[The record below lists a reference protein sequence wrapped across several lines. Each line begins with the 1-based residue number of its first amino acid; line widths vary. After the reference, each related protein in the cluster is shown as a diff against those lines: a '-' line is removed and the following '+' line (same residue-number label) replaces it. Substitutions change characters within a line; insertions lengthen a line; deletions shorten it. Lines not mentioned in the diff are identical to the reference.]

1 MTLGN
6 KIKLCIKSVNIKTVA
21 TRIVATVLALL
32 TISGFILDYM
42 TYSKATAF
50 SNLGTKQ
57 ALGSPVLNTA
67 AVADDWNKYE
77 TAVWGIYLSNFC
89 IPFVDDY
96 ESAFNLSS
104 GNGSKGRGLQAI
116 NFGTGSDIASNKVL
130 QELTTYAIN
139 MQTAGLRRIYVS
151 YNNIT
156 IEDNGDITYNTKS
169 SFNTGSSNTT
179 DNNTGGTDTDDNNTE
194 TPADTSTTD
203 TSRTATLKDLFFSFN
218 KTDGFL
224 GIGNGAVAD
233 ENSTWVS
240 NNPGASS
247 KEVKFDR
254 DSAQNDKTFRT
265 FGSGNFPVFAI
276 QTSNANWQVVC
287 DYLDS
292 WDIEMFVCSLAS
304 GLYSD
309 CNDKVSSFLE
319 ENIDKLENYPL
330 YLDSYGNICFAD
342 ADRYIVVIPASSNQ
356 YLKKQKSINFLTSAI
371 FNAGTQFQADQ
382 LLYSAAGTQWS
393 DLGKKGWFL
402 IDGDSPWVLHGLPAL
417 ASSDKSI
424 SQTGS
429 IIFYDTDLLDW
440 TNKDNQAYTAGD
452 KALDLFKSDIN
463 SDTCKTGIKVEPV
476 LDGSLFGSFKGGD
489 KDKFSTG
496 DGKAVNSL
504 MLTYFVSSNISNI
517 FNYTASREKLSYVV
531 NTSSGDEIALFN
543 NSGRGDS
550 VVIPVDLQ
558 SGLSSRS
565 SKNWAAVYRK
575 LVNNIYSLYMNSN
588 QTGKQAIAQA
598 LSNEQKYFY
607 TVYTSGEYLNE
618 TAADF
623 LKLSPDLYR
632 SSISSDEDADLK
644 KAKVSTEDH
653 LMAEFLIG
661 AASASVSKS
670 YTANFVKGND
680 SISLY
685 GDNAEAAKERLIK
698 AYTASD
704 VYTSASNMLGLRNG
718 TAFSTFASSIYLTYI
733 NWYGLRFDKLS
744 GKMVSD
750 FNDSI
755 IQENVLID
763 DITKVASIASR
774 EDKENKIL
782 EYTYLML
789 DPVAGKD
796 YRNSVMMTNFGSWM
810 WTEYNR
816 LVYGGADTYYYSTV
830 ATNNNTG
837 FLTVDNYSENF
848 MTSWFMSNYITI
860 SIYFIIG
867 GIILVIMA
875 GLLLRR
881 KFSWFIL
888 ASAAIVSVVLL
899 LPSVGEIVP
908 YAADNI
914 VNNIFEDKMT
924 YWSIAELAGNA
935 STEEAIVDDKNDS
948 SGQLSQADIQNI
960 AYLVSAGKATYLDR
974 YLSLKQD
981 ISNKVTSSNNIDYES
996 LQSMKSTRWLL
1007 PMIIKQYTNVDATP
1021 KYVYVPLGDKLDDVS
1036 NMYWYYNPTAAKE
1049 VKSISTNT
1057 NTATETVNQFESA
1070 SEVYTSYSKFIDI
1083 AHSESLGDIRDIA
1096 YKDDIM
1102 SRSKSYEYDELPV
1115 HTYSYIINQL
1125 YDANNPVSSRQEQS
1139 AVSGNI
1145 FQAYSTDLFV
1155 IDYSTRDV
1163 PIEDYSSYDEWAK
1176 AYAEY
1181 IKQNPDTDRYM
1192 RTALRDLQSSAG
1204 NYDRY
1209 DRSTVT
1215 AGFSYL
1221 WSTES
1226 PLPYFHGVVKD
1237 SFDANPTLARVT
1249 YDIIGDY
1256 KTDADGNERR
1266 INSILFDDDVYY
1278 TRDVADLECL
1288 FRNTLP
1294 YMYSVQL
1301 AAGGYSGTDGV
1312 FLDEKLD
1319 NYKLYKDNY
1328 ASWLFLSNWV
1338 TKIYENS
1345 NYNGKATIGYID
1357 SSGQRHKMEI
1367 ENQLMPDCYMKAD
1380 GTGRPMVF
1388 SEAQMIKMGLVE
1400 KDLSLVELKCIE
1412 VNKDIATK
1420 WTLLVNYVSTAGVTP
1435 DVMQRQMAIDATTI
1449 FCKEFSDFGIMN
1461 SEAEL
1466 YPSSLDLRSISFDS
1480 VMCMLLLNSTNNVSY
1495 IYGDTMRVLVS
1506 ESSIFTSILLLL
1518 TTALCTAVIP
1528 FVRNVA
1534 LGLLF
1539 YLGFFS
1545 VLRSLLKPAKQ
1556 KVETCLG
1563 YSACH
1568 VIYLSMIIV
1577 YMLGIKLLMAITTS
1591 DEMLT
1596 LSSTQVQTGNPVW
1609 SILIVNILSLA
1620 FIIGSLWMIW
1630 FIIRNSA
1637 TMGWAAIKGA
1647 FEVVSSNISTGFE
1660 KLANKAAEASELGTT
1675 SSYESSAG
1683 SQSVA
1688 QADTRVGNGNSTRGN
1703 GSSDTQSTRVPETS
1717 SSGNSSVDDDDS
1729 CNFNSGSTY
1738 VDTDSSDIDQAI
1750 SRGRESITGNF
1761 DSFSEANE
1769 FFEEA
1774 HGSTSDKKKSDKGYT
1789 EVTYSDGFKARISDD
1804 GAVIATR
1811 QPNDD

>member
-1 MTLGN
+1 MTLVN
-6 KIKLCIKSVNIKTVA
+6 KIKLCIRSVSIKTVA
-21 TRIVATVLALL
+21 TRVVATVLALL
-32 TISGFILDYM
+32 TISGFIIDYT
-42 TYSKATAF
+42 TYSKANAF
-50 SNLGTKQ
+50 SNLGSKQ

-116 NFGTGSDIASNKVL
+116 NFGTGSDVASNKVL

-139 MQTAGLRRIYVS
+139 MQTAGLRRVYVS

-224 GIGNGAVAD
+224 GIGDKAVTD

-240 NNPGASS
+240 KNPGASS
-247 KEVKFDR
+247 KEIKFDR

-382 LLYSAAGTQWS
+382 LLYSAVGTQWS

-440 TNKDNQAYTAGD
+440 TNKDNPAYTAGD

-644 KAKVSTEDH
+644 KASISTEDH

-661 AASASVSKS
+661 KASGSVSKS
-670 YTANFVKGND
+670 YTANFVKGEDN
-680 SISLY
+680 ISLY
-685 GDNAEAAKERLIK
+685 GKKAEAAKERLIK

-733 NWYGLRFDKLS
+733 DWYGLRFDKLS

-763 DITKVASIASR
+763 DITKVASISSR

-881 KFSWFIL
+881 KLSWFIL

-1070 SEVYTSYSKFIDI
+1070 SDVYTSYSKFTDI

-1176 AYAEY
+1176 AYADY

-1256 KTDADGNERR
+1256 KTNADGNERR

-1357 SSGQRHKMEI
+1357 SSGQRHKVEI
-1367 ENQLMPDCYMKAD
+1367 ANQLMPDCYMKAD

-1420 WTLLVNYVSTAGVTP
+1420 WTLLVNYVSTSGVTP

-1703 GSSDTQSTRVPETS
+1703 GSSDTQSTRAPETN
-1717 SSGNSSVDDDDS
+1717 SSGSSPADDEDS
-1729 CNFNSGSTY
+1729 GNFNSGSTY

-1811 QPNDD
+1811 QSNDD